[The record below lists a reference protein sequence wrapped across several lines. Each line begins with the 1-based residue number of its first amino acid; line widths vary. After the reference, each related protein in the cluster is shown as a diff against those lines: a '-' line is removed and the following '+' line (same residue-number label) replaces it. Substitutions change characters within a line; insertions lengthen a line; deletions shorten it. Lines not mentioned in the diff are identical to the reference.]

1 MKEITNLAFG
11 ASRVMLLRFRPFGTV
26 KRLMGH
32 KIVHGGELDAAR
44 GADQLDQRRRGRA
57 WWRWTVTHRG
67 FPRLAIV
74 FLVRDKVLVA
84 AEYDVAFFA
93 SGGTAIPNN
102 FHMQSCISL
111 SVAPSAIATS
121 LYPPLNAVSVR

>member
-1 MKEITNLAFG
+1 MF
-11 ASRVMLLRFRPFGTV
+11 LRFRPFGTV

-84 AEYDVAFFA
+84 AEHDVAFFA
-93 SGGTAIPNN
+93 SRDTLLDEDTRNG
-102 FHMQSCISL
+102 
-111 SVAPSAIATS
+111 
-121 LYPPLNAVSVR
+121 RWW